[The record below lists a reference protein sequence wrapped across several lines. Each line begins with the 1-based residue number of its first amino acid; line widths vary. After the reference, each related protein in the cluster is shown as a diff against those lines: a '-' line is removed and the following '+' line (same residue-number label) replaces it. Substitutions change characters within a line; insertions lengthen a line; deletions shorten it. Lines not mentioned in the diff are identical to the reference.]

1 MTTPEPTPPAADQVS
16 GAAGTDDRPN
26 VGPVSGN
33 RTPMIVTLVVL
44 GVIVVMV
51 ALLVGFSFVA
61 S

>member
-1 MTTPEPTPPAADQVS
+1 MTTPEPTPPAADQLAGAVES
-16 GAAGTDDRPN
+16 GDRAN

>member
-1 MTTPEPTPPAADQVS
+1 MS
-16 GAAGTDDRPN
+16 GATTRVNLPN
-26 VGPVSGN
+26 VGPVSGS

-51 ALLVGFSFVA
+51 ALLIGASFIA